1 MPTDRLPTWLLPEI
15 RLASRPALLSLVL
28 LLLFG
33 LGAVLA
39 CWSTRDST
47 ESAESDL
54 NTGHTSPKLDITS
67 AESPPGPSAAAIPS
81 EADETGWIAH
91 APQAPNPGD
100 TPAVLEI
107 PAPDSTDSAG
117 AYKIPDLQ
125 GAPAVEPPSSPQVE
139 PVEPAPLPAPIDFD
153 AGNLFN
159 SSSRGDTPMIRTWK
173 MLGYPAILAAAFATA
188 PQLTWADEKTGQG
201 SDAKAEPSMRDLKES
216 LEAIKRTLNT
226 NVLNCSV
233 LDEKVS
239 KLSQQV
245 AQLQKD
251 VDSIRSRTTSTSNY
265 QSIAPAPATGSGR
278 IHLVNTWPQNI
289 TVFLNDKA
297 YAVAANREITIT
309 DVPAGN
315 FTYEVIEQR
324 PDNVI
329 QPITQKLPRSLG
341 ANETF
346 TIHVHPR

>member
-1 MPTDRLPTWLLPEI
+1 MPTDRFPTWLLPEVK
-15 RLASRPALLSLVL
+15 LASRPALLSLVL

-39 CWSTRDST
+39 CWSTRDSS
-47 ESAESDL
+47 ESADFDL
-54 NTGHTSPKLDITS
+54 NTAHTSPKLDITS
-67 AESPPGPSAAAIPS
+67 AEAPTGPSATAVPS
-81 EADETGWIAH
+81 EADKIGWIT
-91 APQAPNPGD
+91 QAATTPNPGD
-100 TPAVLEI
+100 TPTVLEI
-107 PAPDSTDSAG
+107 PAADPTDSAG
-117 AYKIPDLQ
+117 AYKIPDLPS
-125 GAPAVEPPSSPQVE
+125 APAPDVPGSPQGE
-139 PVEPAPLPAPIDFD
+139 PIEPAPLPAPIDFD

-188 PQLTWADEKTGQG
+188 PQLTWADEKNGQG
-201 SDAKAEPSMRDLKES
+201 SDAKTEPTMRDLKES
-216 LEAIKRTLNT
+216 LEAIKRTLNS
-226 NVLNCSV
+226 NVLNCNV

-251 VDSIRSRTTSTSNY
+251 VDAIRSRSTTTSNY
-265 QSIAPAPATGSGR
+265 QPIAPATGSSGR
-278 IHLVNTWPQNI
+278 IRLVNTWPEKI

-297 YAVAANREITIT
+297 YSVEPNREITVT
-309 DVPAGN
+309 EVPAGN

-324 PDNVI
+324 PDNSI
-329 QPITQKLPRSLG
+329 QPITQKLPRALV